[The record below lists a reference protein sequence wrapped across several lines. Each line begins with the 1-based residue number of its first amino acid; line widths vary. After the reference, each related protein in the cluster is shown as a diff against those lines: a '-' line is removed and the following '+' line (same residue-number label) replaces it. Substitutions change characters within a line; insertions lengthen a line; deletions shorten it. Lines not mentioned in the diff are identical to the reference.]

1 MRLPLTLLYL
11 VAIYIFSK
19 SLAEDVNNRFAGV
32 ELYAIEIFEEGERD
46 FCLDVFGG
54 GGGGEFLPGDKIS
67 GNGSFS
73 FGGGIIGGVI
83 GGAAE
88 KGIDFALLLTGGS
101 TIRYFFKRL
110 CHDEKL
116 KN

>member
-32 ELYAIEIFEEGERD
+32 ELDAIYSLEEGKRD
-46 FCLDVFGG
+46 FCLDVFC
-54 GGGGEFLPGDKIS
+54 GGEIGRGYRWCRGLY
-67 GNGSFS
+67 
-73 FGGGIIGGVI
+73 GGFFGGVI
-83 GGAAE
+83 GGTTE
-88 KGIDFALLLTGGS
+88 KGIYFALLLTGGS
-101 TIRYFFKRL
+101 TIGYFFKRL
-110 CHDEKL
+110 CHDDKS